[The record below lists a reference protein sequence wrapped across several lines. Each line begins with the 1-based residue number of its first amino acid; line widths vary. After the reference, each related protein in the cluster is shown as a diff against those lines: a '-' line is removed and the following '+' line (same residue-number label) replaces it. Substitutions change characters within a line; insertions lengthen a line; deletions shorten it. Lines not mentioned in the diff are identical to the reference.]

1 MGLLLH
7 VYNNTFNIFM
17 FMIYKHKHAIKME
30 SHLPPGW
37 QMFRN
42 PNGQVIYA
50 NMVTGQFQDT
60 PPLPPGWQMFRN
72 PNGQIVYTNMTTGQ
86 FQDTPPMIALALP
99 PGWTRTTNA
108 SGRTV
113 YANQSLGIEQ
123 FEFPEEALQ
132 AQAPSAPPDSPVAA
146 LALPPGWTRTTNASG
161 RIVYANRSLGRE
173 QFEFPEVEAQQA
185 QAPSAPPVDPRTEQV
200 KTQYYPHVHPF
211 SRIPPADIIDMLYH
225 PLPPPDLTPDDVDLI
240 LNNYVGTAIR
250 DRRTICGD
258 DVDILSCAKK
268 LFTNNASAAQHNYS
282 FKFPIQPAS
291 HQCDVPFRWNPANES
306 KKKLDDNPTAFLA
319 GRLFPLNDNT
329 VRWLCSTHTNP
340 IPSMREALESRFV
353 VDFFD
358 TKDPSRKFGQTVI
371 QVATE
376 RRKFNSDPQNIE
388 NARKAALEEKERIKR
403 QDEQARIR
411 DEQQRILRWQQQQE
425 QAKKDAE
432 KKAEFE
438 DHMRQYRGG
447 LKCRRK
453 QQTKSNASKRKQTKR
468 KQTKRKS

>member
-1 MGLLLH
+1 
-7 VYNNTFNIFM
+7 
-17 FMIYKHKHAIKME
+17 ME

-42 PNGQVIYA
+42 PNGEVMYA
-50 NMVTGQFQDT
+50 NMLTGQFQNT
-60 PPLPPGWQMFRN
+60 PP
-72 PNGQIVYTNMTTGQ
+72 VA
-86 FQDTPPMIALALP
+86 ALALP
-99 PGWTRTTNA
+99 PGWVQMTNE

-113 YANQSLGIEQ
+113 YANQSLGRIQ
-123 FEFPEEALQ
+123 YEFPM
-132 AQAPSAPPDSPVAA
+132 
-146 LALPPGWTRTTNASG
+146 
-161 RIVYANRSLGRE
+161 
-173 QFEFPEVEAQQA
+173 VEAHQA

-225 PLPPPDLTPDDVDLI
+225 PLQPPDLTPDDVDLI

-250 DRRTICGD
+250 NRRTICGD

-291 HQCDVPFRWNPANES
+291 YQCDVPFRWNPDNED
-306 KKKLDDNPTAFLA
+306 KKPLGVNPTAFLVS
-319 GRLFPLNDNT
+319 RLFPLNDNA

-340 IPSMREALESRFV
+340 IPTMREALESRFV

-358 TKDPSRKFGQTVI
+358 AKDPSRKFGQTVI

-403 QDEQARIR
+403 QDEQTRIR

-425 QAKKDAE
+425 QAKKDADR
-432 KKAEFE
+432 KAEFE

-447 LKCRRK
+447 LKGRRK
-453 QQTKSNASKRKQTKR
+453 QQTKANASKRKQTKR
-468 KQTKRKS
+468 KQTKRRS